1 MMIWRNLDPKVLGQV
16 LVAAAEAFAAKRKAG
31 PHLQPT
37 GVPFRIPLA
46 MAAEPVRRGRP
57 TRS

>member
-37 GVPFRIPLA
+37 RTPFRIPLA
-46 MAAEPVRRGRP
+46 MAAEPPRRAR
-57 TRS
+57 RARA